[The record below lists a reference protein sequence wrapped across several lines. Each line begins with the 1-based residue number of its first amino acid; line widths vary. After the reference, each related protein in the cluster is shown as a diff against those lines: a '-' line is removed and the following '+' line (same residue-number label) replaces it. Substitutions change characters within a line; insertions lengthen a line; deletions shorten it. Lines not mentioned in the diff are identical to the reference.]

1 MSLNLW
7 ETSLSKAVAGM
18 ALRGNQ
24 LARSLR
30 SAWGQ
35 QQSRALVTQSL
46 PDLPY
51 DYRCTLALFT
61 RAVASTLLPMAA
73 LWPSALAFIPHF
85 SRHCSHPSPHS
96 SYAERS
102 ELEPVIS
109 AEIMELHH
117 KKHHQTYI
125 NALNTAA
132 EKFAEVKSLCFFLR
146 ASA

>member
-1 MSLNLW
+1 
-7 ETSLSKAVAGM
+7 M
-18 ALRGNQ
+18 ALRGGQ
-24 LARSLR
+24 LARSVR

-51 DYRCTLALFT
+51 DYRCSLVLFT
-61 RAVASTLLPMAA
+61 HTVASTLLPVLAQ
-73 LWPSALAFIPHF
+73 WPSALALSPHS
-85 SRHCSHPSPHS
+85 SRHCIHLSPYS

-132 EKFAEVKSLCFFLR
+132 EKFAEVRVFVPLHRLPIVSL
-146 ASA
+146 